1 MSDWIAPQDADFNGQ
16 ANIFVD
22 YGVANAAALGLTTGQ
37 TTALTAARILW
48 AASYPAYLTGQQTA
62 QSLTAT
68 KKTDRDTLEAV
79 MRDIGGQLQR
89 KSTVTDTQRQA
100 MGLPVHDTTKTP
112 VAPITTKPVL
122 KIETDQRLRHT
133 IRFTDEST
141 PTSRRKPA
149 GAIGLEL
156 WMKRGGAA
164 PTGVGEC
171 EPLGL
176 ITNSP
181 NVEEFDPADGNKTI
195 HYLARWQTTRGDKGP
210 FSATTSATVGA

>member
-1 MSDWIAPQDADFNGQ
+1 MSDWIASQDADFNGQ
-16 ANIFVD
+16 ANTYVD
-22 YGVANAAALGLTTGQ
+22 YAVANATALGLTTDQ
-37 TTALTAARILW
+37 TDALTAARTAW

-62 QSLTAT
+62 QALTAT
-68 KKTDRDTLEAV
+68 KNTDRDNLEAV
-79 MRDIGGQLQR
+79 MREIAGQLQK

-181 NVEEFDPADGNKTI
+181 NVEEFDPADGGKTI
-195 HYLARWQTTRGDKGP
+195 HYLGRWQTTRGDKGP

>member
-1 MSDWIAPQDADFNGQ
+1 MSDWIPPQDADFNGFGNTYVNY
-16 ANIFVD
+16 A
-22 YGVANAAALGLTTGQ
+22 VANAATLGLTTAQ
-37 TTALTAARILW
+37 TDALTAARTAWL
-48 AASYPAYLTGQQTA
+48 ASYPAYLTGQQTQ

-68 KKTDRDTLEAV
+68 KTTNRDTFAGV
-79 MRDIGGQLQR
+79 MRAVGGQLQ
-89 KSTVTDTQRQA
+89 SNPAVTDTQRQA
-100 MGLPVHDTTKTP
+100 MGLPVHDTIKTP
-112 VAPITTKPVL
+112 VAPITTRPVL
-122 KIETDQRLRHT
+122 KIETEQRLRHT

-156 WMKRGGAA
+156 WMKRGGPP
-164 PTGVGEC
+164 PTGIGEC

-181 NVEEFDPADGNKTI
+181 NVEEFEPADGGKTI

-210 FSATTSATVGA
+210 MSATTSATVGA

>member
-1 MSDWIAPQDADFNGQ
+1 MPDWIPSQDADLGGYATTFG
-16 ANIFVD
+16 D
-22 YGVANAAALGLTTGQ
+22 YALANATALGLTTAQ
-37 TTALTAARILW
+37 TTALTAARTAW
-48 AASYPAYLTGQQTA
+48 AASYPAYVTGQQTA

-68 KKTDRDTLEAV
+68 KNTDRDTLVGLLRA
-79 MRDIGGQLQR
+79 IGGELQ
-89 KSTVTDTQRQA
+89 KKTTVTDTQRQA

-112 VAPITTKPVL
+112 VAPITTRPLL

-133 IRFTDEST
+133 LRFTDEST
-141 PTSRRKPA
+141 PNSRAKPK

-176 ITNSP
+176 INNSP
-181 NVEEFDPADGNKTI
+181 NVEEFEPADGGKTI
-195 HYLARWQTTRGDKGP
+195 HYLGRWQTTRGDKGP
-210 FSATTSATVGA
+210 FSATTSATLGA